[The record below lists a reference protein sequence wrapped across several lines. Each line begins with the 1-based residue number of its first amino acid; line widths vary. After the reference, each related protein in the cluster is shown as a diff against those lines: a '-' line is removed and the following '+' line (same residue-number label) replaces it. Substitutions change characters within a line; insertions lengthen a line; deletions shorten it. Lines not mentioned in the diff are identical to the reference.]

1 MAEILSNINELKKK
15 VYQLKKQRKKILL
28 VHGVF
33 DFIHLGHIEHFNEAK
48 KYGDILFATVTSD
61 RFVKKGFN
69 KPYFN
74 ESDRCHFLSSL
85 SAIDYV
91 FCNDE
96 KHAEKIIKI
105 IKPNFY
111 IKGPDYLKKSG
122 DIAGYLKIEKK
133 ALTKFSGK
141 LRFTTGQQLSS
152 TKILNDNFQNL
163 TVKDKE
169 YLKLMKKNINNKMII
184 EEFKNVLKRLKN
196 QKILV
201 IGEIIIDEYLYSS
214 PQGQPSKENILAV
227 NFEKQEVFFGGVLPL
242 IKNISQMCKNI
253 TLASTYRDNSLKNK
267 ISHYFS
273 KNVKLKLF
281 KNRDFVDIRKKR
293 YVNFHNFSKI
303 FEAYHF
309 INKDFNDVN
318 FRKFLIKNVKKFDHV
333 IVCDFGHGL
342 INLKLADFIT
352 KKAKFVSAN
361 IQTNSGNRG
370 YNLFTKY
377 KKLDFLCIDEPELRL
392 GLSDKNTE
400 TNDLINSLN
409 QTKYKNIMLTQ
420 GNRGLSFKQGNK
432 KILWLPPVATNL
444 KDTIGA
450 GDAAFSFASC
460 FIKNSKNE
468 KLISIV
474 AALSAAIKVG
484 IIGHRQHVEID
495 NLFKSLISYLK

>member
-1 MAEILSNINELKKK
+1 VTKILSNINELKKK
-15 VYQLKKQRKKILL
+15 IYQLKKQRKKIAL

-33 DFIHLGHIEHFNEAK
+33 DLIHLGHIEHFKEAK
-48 KYGDILFATVTSD
+48 KNGDILIATVTSD

-69 KPYFN
+69 KPYFD
-74 ESDRCHFLSSL
+74 EGDRCSFLASL
-85 SAIDYV
+85 TTIDYV
-91 FCNDE
+91 FCNDF
-96 KHAEKIIKI
+96 KHAEKVIKI
-105 IKPNFY
+105 IKPTFY
-111 IKGPDYLKKSG
+111 VKGPDYLKKSG
-122 DIAGYLKIEKK
+122 DVAGYLTLEKN
-133 ALTKFSGK
+133 ALNKFGGK
-141 LRFTTGQQLSS
+141 LMFTTGQQLSS
-152 TKILNDNFQNL
+152 TKIINDNFQNL
-163 TVKDKE
+163 NKKDNQ
-169 YLKLMKKNINNKMII
+169 YLKSLKKNTDSKII
-184 EEFKNVLKRLKN
+184 VDEFRNVLKKSKN

-214 PQGQPSKENILAV
+214 PQGQPAKENILAV

-242 IKNISQMCKNI
+242 IKNISQFCKNV
-253 TLASTYRDNSLKNK
+253 TLATIYQDDSIKNK
-267 ISHYFS
+267 IYRHFPKS
-273 KNVKLKLF
+273 VKLKLF
-281 KNRDFVDIRKKR
+281 KNKEFVDVRKKR
-293 YVNFHNFSKI
+293 YVNLQNFSKI

-309 INKDFNDVN
+309 INKDFNDEK
-318 FRKFLIKNVKKFDHV
+318 FKKFLIKNVGKYDHV

-342 INLKLADFIT
+342 INSNLANFIT

-392 GLSDKNTE
+392 GLSDKNTKLD
-400 TNDLINSLN
+400 TLINSLN
-409 QTKYKNIMLTQ
+409 KKKYKNIMLTQ
-420 GNRGLSFKQGNK
+420 GARGLSLKQKNK
-432 KILWLPPVATNL
+432 KILWLPAAATDL

-460 FIKNSKNE
+460 FVRNSKNE

-484 IIGHRQHVEID
+484 IIGHRKHIEID